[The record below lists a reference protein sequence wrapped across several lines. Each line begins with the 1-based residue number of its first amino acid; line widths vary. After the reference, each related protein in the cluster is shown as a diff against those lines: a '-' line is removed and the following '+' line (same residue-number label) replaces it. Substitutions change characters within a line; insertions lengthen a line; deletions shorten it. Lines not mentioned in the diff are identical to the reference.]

1 MAQESEIHTDH
12 VGFIQKVKGEI
23 EVVSGKILCHPQW
36 VEKGR
41 ALKHGIV
48 EK

>member
-1 MAQESEIHTDH
+1 MTQESEIHKDH
-12 VGFIQKVKGEI
+12 VGFEKVKGEI
-23 EVVSGKILCHPQW
+23 EVMSGKILRNPRW